1 MRLIDMTY
9 DRMDAVQCSAVQCSV
24 DGSVGQCSAVQCS
37 VDGSVVQCSAVQWR
51 QGDSMIQHNVTGRQA
66 SWLD

>member
-37 VDGSVVQCSAVQWR
+37 VDGSVVQCSAVQCS
-51 QGDSMIQHNVTGRQA
+51 GDRAIA
-66 SWLD
+66 